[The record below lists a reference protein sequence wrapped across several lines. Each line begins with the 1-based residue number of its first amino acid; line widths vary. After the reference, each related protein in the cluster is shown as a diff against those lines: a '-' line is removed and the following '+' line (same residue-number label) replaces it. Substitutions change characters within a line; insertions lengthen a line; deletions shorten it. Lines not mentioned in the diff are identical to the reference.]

1 MTDGIHTV
9 THIVFPLAVTTIDE
23 NADTVSG
30 TTWPN
35 NVLNIYG
42 YTDGYWSDTL
52 TIMADE
58 NGNWLAD
65 FSGNLDLKPGSDGW
79 VYQEDYDENRTE
91 IHWYIPKPYLTAY
104 PVQDYV
110 HSYDW
115 PENTAI
121 TLTIGQNSWTE
132 TSNPSGVVYFY
143 LYQDN
148 FDLQG
153 GQQISLTDGTQII
166 THTVVPIS
174 ITEINES
181 TDTVKGWNW
190 PENELSISGYTD
202 GTSSGNLYVTADS
215 IGNWV
220 ADFSGKLD
228 IKPGTYGYARQ
239 YDDYGNRTSVYWN
252 VPDPYMAAYPIDN
265 RVTGYDWP
273 INTPITLYIGQ
284 NSWTKTSNSNGYVYF
299 YLEDYDLQGGQ
310 QLYMSDG
317 TRTIIHTVIPITIL
331 EINQSEDTVRGWNW
345 SENTF
350 KIYGYELGQGYTDDL
365 TITADTD
372 GYWTADFSGILDIR
386 AGTFGYAYQYD
397 DNENYTMVYWYVPD
411 PYIYANLTDDFI
423 GGGLWPARANVTLK
437 IGGNTWTETSDER
450 GYVSFILESFD
461 LTENQTVTMQGG
473 GYSITYTTANLSFLN
488 INQTLDYVHGRATPD
503 EWVIV
508 SANSFSGEWT
518 NSQTMADNQGYWT
531 VYLSGIVDIGPGTFV
546 YAEQYDDNGNS
557 TYITY
562 EFPPLQVFLPL
573 LNK

>member
-1 MTDGIHTV
+1 M
-9 THIVFPLAVTTIDE
+9 
-23 NADTVSG
+23 
-30 TTWPN
+30 
-35 NVLNIYG
+35 
-42 YTDGYWSDTL
+42 
-52 TIMADE
+52 
-58 NGNWLAD
+58 
-65 FSGNLDLKPGSDGW
+65 
-79 VYQEDYDENRTE
+79 
-91 IHWYIPKPYLTAY
+91 
-104 PVQDYV
+104 
-110 HSYDW
+110 
-115 PENTAI
+115 
-121 TLTIGQNSWTE
+121 
-132 TSNPSGVVYFY
+132 
-143 LYQDN
+143 
-148 FDLQG
+148 
-153 GQQISLTDGTQII
+153 
-166 THTVVPIS
+166 
-174 ITEINES
+174 
-181 TDTVKGWNW
+181 
-190 PENELSISGYTD
+190 
-202 GTSSGNLYVTADS
+202 
-215 IGNWV
+215 